1 MRYITNVQKKKKK
14 VPPGQ
19 RVENINFF
27 FSVTISF
34 HGKCGIGTKL
44 ENKDLD
50 LEWSELERAQETL

>member
-1 MRYITNVQKKKKK
+1 MRYITNVQKKKEK

-50 LEWSELERAQETL
+50 LE